1 MPSGPILYDGWALA
15 YQPNHPAAIHLLTLL
30 HHHPEE
36 LPAGVALPADSF
48 HLLPEAITPYLQPT
62 PNSPRRRLYWE
73 QRRLPDL
80 ARRIGAACLHLT
92 SPFPALL
99 AQTPVVV
106 SPCEYWGELSLRSLP
121 TQHGFIAHLRTALGQ
136 GGLSRARAIL
146 WPEDLPDSGF
156 PAPKVSLSPV
166 VHPAFLQNNLDSQV
180 HQRDFLQ
187 SMDLPESYVLY
198 HGPGTRSALE
208 SLLAAWSWAVGP
220 LGEDHPLL
228 ILGLDAEEQALC
240 TQIARANDLH
250 TTLRFVPSVSIEV
263 LAALYRG
270 CSAVFNPAPFSAW
283 EGSERAALACRK
295 PLVGIESPSLDAL
308 VGNAAY
314 LIQPGQA
321 ASSRSLG
328 AALITVVVEER
339 VSEDLMQAAQQR
351 TQNWRGALFAGQLA
365 RVYKTITQE
374 FLSAL

>member
-1 MPSGPILYDGWALA
+1 MLSGPILYDGWALA

-30 HHHPEE
+30 HHHPEDI
-36 LPAGVALPADSF
+36 PAGVALPADSF
-48 HLLPEAITPYLQPT
+48 HVLPATITPYLQPT
-62 PNSPRRRLYWE
+62 PNSPRQRLNWE

-80 ARRIGAACLHLT
+80 ARRMGAACLHLT

-99 AQTPVVV
+99 GQTPVVV

-121 TQHGFIAHLRTALGQ
+121 TQRGFIPHLRTALGQ

-146 WPEDLPDSGF
+146 WPEDLPDVGF

-180 HQRDFLQ
+180 HQRDLLQ

-220 LGEDHPLL
+220 LGENNPLL
-228 ILGLDAEEQALC
+228 ILGLDSQEQALC
-240 TQIARANDLH
+240 TQMAEESDLH
-250 TTLRFVPSVSIEV
+250 SFLRPVPSVSIEE

-270 CSAVFNPAPFSAW
+270 CSAVFNPAPYPAW
-283 EGSERAALACRK
+283 GGSERAALVCRK
-295 PLVGIESPSLDAL
+295 PLVAMESPSLSML
-308 VGNAAY
+308 VGGAAY
-314 LIQPGQA
+314 LVQPKQA
-321 ASSRSLG
+321 DSSRSLG
-328 AALITVVVEER
+328 AALITVVVEES
-339 VSEDLMQAAQQR
+339 VSKELVKAAQQR
-351 TQNWRGALFAGQLA
+351 TQNWRGTLFAGQLA
-365 RVYKTITQE
+365 KVYKTCT
-374 FLSAL
+374 